1 MAYENRKYVIINASE
16 VSSVDFSQVNET
28 SASTL
33 RYSVDNSKTFV
44 KFDGNTPSFLSGKTQ
59 YNHTEM
65 LTLLDGKTQY
75 THSQIR
81 TILDGEDWTE
91 DLE

>member
-28 SASTL
+28 SANTL
-33 RYSVDNSKTFV
+33 RYSLDDSKTFV
-44 KFDGNTPSFLSGKTQ
+44 KFDGDTPSFFSGKTS
-59 YNHTEM
+59 
-65 LTLLDGKTQY
+65 Y
-75 THSQIR
+75 THSQTL

>member
-1 MAYENRKYVIINASE
+1 MSYENRKYVIINASE
-16 VSSVDFSQVNET
+16 IGSVDFSQVNET

-33 RYSVDNSKTFV
+33 RYSLDDSQTFV
-44 KFDGNTPSFLSGKTQ
+44 KFDGDTPSFL
-59 YNHTEM
+59 
-65 LTLLDGKTQY
+65 DGKTSY

-91 DLE
+91 DL

>member
-16 VSSVDFSQVNET
+16 VGTVDFSQVNET
-28 SASTL
+28 SADTL
-33 RYSVDNSKTFV
+33 RYSNDDSQTFV
-44 KFDGNTPSFLSGKTQ
+44 KFDGDTPSF
-59 YNHTEM
+59 
-65 LTLLDGKTQY
+65 LDGKTQY
-75 THSQIR
+75 THSQIL

>member
-16 VSSVDFSQVNET
+16 VGSVDFSQVNET

-33 RYSVDNSKTFV
+33 RYSLDNSQTFV
-44 KFDGNTPSFLSGKTQ
+44 KFDGDTPSFL
-59 YNHTEM
+59 
-65 LTLLDGKTQY
+65 DGKTSY

-81 TILDGEDWTE
+81 TILDGTDWSE
-91 DLE
+91 EEPE

>member
-65 LTLLDGKTQY
+65 LTLLDGTDWD
-75 THSQIR
+75 
-81 TILDGEDWTE
+81 DGEDLSAST
-91 DLE
+91 LPYPPSS